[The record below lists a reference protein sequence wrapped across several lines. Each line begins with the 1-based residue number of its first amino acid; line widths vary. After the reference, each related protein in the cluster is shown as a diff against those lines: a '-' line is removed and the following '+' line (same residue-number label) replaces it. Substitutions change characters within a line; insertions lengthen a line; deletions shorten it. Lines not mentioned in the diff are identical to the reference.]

1 MQYNH
6 TKPESAEYMRLALP
20 YMAKHDAPMHP
31 ISYAVWYEHVAGMNQ
46 ALSKAIET
54 LSAPGALFNGS
65 DIETLF
71 NQYIADITPET
82 ASLLSQEFQRIIG
95 NLVDSTDAVTR
106 EADRFDQALQT
117 FKRDSG
123 LDKAETV
130 NARTLLD
137 SIQTIEVA
145 TRSLKTRLTE
155 SQEEIAA
162 LREEVIRARDVALLD
177 SLTGLLNRRGF
188 DQALADCLDELNGN
202 ADDPVA
208 QPCLLMCDIDHFKQI
223 NDTYGHLFGDRV
235 IRAVAQVIQNNVK
248 GRDTAARYGGEEFII
263 LLPDTPL
270 AGALTLAEKLR
281 YTIKHGRIKRHHGDA
296 DEELPA
302 KVTISIGVARH
313 LPGESIAAF
322 MERAD
327 KALYQAKRTGR
338 DRVCEAAI

>member
-1 MQYNH
+1 
-6 TKPESAEYMRLALP
+6 
-20 YMAKHDAPMHP
+20 
-31 ISYAVWYEHVAGMNQ
+31 
-46 ALSKAIET
+46 
-54 LSAPGALFNGS
+54 
-65 DIETLF
+65 
-71 NQYIADITPET
+71 
-82 ASLLSQEFQRIIG
+82 
-95 NLVDSTDAVTR
+95 
-106 EADRFDQALQT
+106 
-117 FKRDSG
+117 
-123 LDKAETV
+123 V

-137 SIQTIEVA
+137 NIQTIEVA
-145 TRSLKTRLTE
+145 TRSLKTQLTE
-155 SQEEIAA
+155 SQKEIAT

-188 DQALADCLDELNGN
+188 DQALVACLDELANL
-202 ADDPVA
+202 DDPAA

-223 NDTYGHLFGDRV
+223 NDSYGHLFGDRV

-270 AGALTLAEKLR
+270 TGALTLAEKLR
-281 YTIKHGRIKRHHGDA
+281 YTVKHGRIKRNNGMA
-296 DEELPA
+296 SEELAA

-338 DRVCEAAI
+338 DRVCEAAV

>member
-20 YMAKHDAPMHP
+20 YMAKHDAPVHP

-46 ALSKAIET
+46 ALSKAIAT
-54 LSAPGALFNGS
+54 LATPGVLLNGG
-65 DIETLF
+65 DIEALF

-82 ASLLSQEFQRIIG
+82 ASQLSQEFQRILD
-95 NLVDSTDAVTR
+95 NLTNSTDAVTQ

-123 LDKAETV
+123 LEKAETV

-137 SIQTIEVA
+137 NIQTIEVA
-145 TRSLKTRLTE
+145 TRSLKTQLTE
-155 SQEEIAA
+155 SQKEIAT

-188 DQALADCLDELNGN
+188 DQALVACLDELANL
-202 ADDPVA
+202 DDPAA

-223 NDTYGHLFGDRV
+223 NDSYGHLFGDRV

-270 AGALTLAEKLR
+270 TGALTLAEKLR
-281 YTIKHGRIKRHHGDA
+281 YTVKHGRIKRNNGMA
-296 DEELPA
+296 SEELAA

-338 DRVCEAAI
+338 DRVCEAAV

>member
-46 ALSKAIET
+46 ALSKAIAT
-54 LSAPGALFNGS
+54 LATPNVLLNGG
-65 DIETLF
+65 DIEALF
-71 NQYIADITPET
+71 NQYIVDITPET
-82 ASLLSQEFQRIIG
+82 ASQLSQEFQRILDSLT
-95 NLVDSTDAVTR
+95 NSTDAVTQ

-123 LDKAETV
+123 LEKTETV

-137 SIQTIEVA
+137 NIQAIEVA
-145 TRSLKTRLTE
+145 TRSLKTQLTE
-155 SQEEIAA
+155 SQKEIAT

-188 DQALADCLDELNGN
+188 DQALVACLDELANL
-202 ADDPVA
+202 DDPAA

-223 NDTYGHLFGDRV
+223 NDSYGHLFGDRV

-270 AGALTLAEKLR
+270 TGALTLAEKLR

-338 DRVCEAAI
+338 DRVCEAAV